1 MGLSSYIRFRYDI
14 IFIYLLEEVSKMKI
28 SIGEMSKLHNV
39 SIHTLRYYDKIG
51 LLLPSEVNP
60 DSKYRYYNENDCC
73 KLSKIKVLKTL
84 GLPISKIKVLLEGSL
99 IEAEES
105 LMEIH
110 KELLLHLNTL
120 NEVEAFMQEQLL
132 QISKFKTKD
141 YYNEPA
147 LINFKSREGYLID
160 VTDDSST
167 LDRVKAIED
176 FNKINDTNC
185 DIFLK
190 PSRLISID
198 EYKNRTLQNYLA
210 LKRGKVTS
218 DSYELFTL
226 KSGPYAVIDHIGPT
240 NNIEKS
246 YEKLFQFIKSSNLNH
261 CGQAIEELIINS
273 DLTSNPMEWRTQ
285 IQIPITFN

>member
-1 MGLSSYIRFRYDI
+1 
-14 IFIYLLEEVSKMKI
+14 MKI
-28 SIGEMSKLHNV
+28 NIGEMSKLHNV

-60 DSKYRYYNENDCC
+60 DSKYRYYDENDCC

-84 GLPISKIKVLLEGSL
+84 GLPINKIKILLEGNL

-105 LMEIH
+105 LKEIH

-120 NEVEAFMQEQLL
+120 KEVEAYMQEQLL
-132 QISKFKTKD
+132 QINKFNTKD

-147 LINFKSREGYLID
+147 LVNFENREGYLIE
-160 VTDDSST
+160 VNDDSST
-167 LDRVKAIED
+167 LDRVKALED

-198 EYKNRTLQNYLA
+198 EYGNRTLQNYLA

-226 KSGPYAVIDHIGPT
+226 KSGEYAVIDHIGPT
-240 NNIEKS
+240 NHIEKS
-246 YEKLFQFIKSSNLNH
+246 YEKMFEFIKSHDFIHN
-261 CGQAIEELIINS
+261 GEAIEELIINS
-273 DLTSNPMEWRTQ
+273 DLTTNPMEWRTQ
-285 IQIPITFN
+285 IQISITKNQK